1 MSSPN
6 SSSSQCLH
14 KHPFGQTMFK
24 SELLTLLGLICEA
37 EFLPISKLENGSRK
51 FDLCGKD
58 VGAILVEAVSKNIVL
73 KHVLF
78 IHLLRLWSDGVDVE
92 LCTLSDF
99 PTEELTKTD
108 VGFTST
114 GSSFLAVVE
123 TREFLVSVAS
133 CDGKICVVVTEVRE
147 KFPVT
152 KETQRK
158 TVIICGNRNILCC
171 KKGNQK

>member
-92 LCTLSDF
+92 LCTDF
-99 PTEELTKTD
+99 PTEELRKTD

-114 GSSFLAVVE
+114 GSLFLAVVE
-123 TREFLVSVAS
+123 TREFPVSVAS

-147 KFPVT
+147 KIPVT